1 MLITGRSMRRIFS
14 LIVILAIA
22 LASCHSNKPAYKTS
36 SGKKKLKHYNK
47 LQYGERKVFKP

>member
-1 MLITGRSMRRIFS
+1 MRRIFS